1 MHLQV
6 TGNYSKKLHHATN
19 NLSNENNVFLR
30 QMEGYDI
37 VIAKEE
43 DRERIADFLRQNFF
57 KYEPI
62 NVCSGCPPNRPTS
75 AILPLKFLPQGK
87 SVLAV
92 SRNGGHILGAC
103 LNSEL
108 KRNEQLFPKENT
120 LTAPAYKKI
129 ITFIEEVEA
138 TADIWKESNADR
150 AIVIYILG
158 VHQAF
163 LGRGIG
169 RALMEATR
177 DNAKSE
183 GCQMISIFC
192 TSYFSANIARA
203 MAMKCVYTLPY
214 SEYKDEAGNP
224 VFDPP
229 HPHTEAAVFVQEL
242 SSET

>member
-1 MHLQV
+1 
-6 TGNYSKKLHHATN
+6 LHHATN
-19 NLSNENNVFLR
+19 DLSNENNTFLL

-43 DRERIADFLRQNFF
+43 DRERIAEFLRQNFY

-87 SVLAV
+87 SVLAI

-103 LNSEL
+103 LNGEL
-108 KRNEQLFPKENT
+108 KRNEHLFPIENRIT
-120 LTAPAYKKI
+120 NPAYSKI

-138 TADIWKESNADR
+138 KADIWKKSSADR
-150 AIVIYILG
+150 AILMYILG
-158 VHQAF
+158 VDQGS

-177 DNAKSE
+177 ENAKSE
-183 GCQMISIFC
+183 GCQMLSIFC
-192 TSYFSANIARA
+192 TSYFSAKIART
-203 MAMKCVYTLPY
+203 MGMNCVYSLPY
-214 SEYKDEAGNP
+214 SEYKDKDGNP
-224 VFDPP
+224 VFEPP

-242 SSET
+242 NSET